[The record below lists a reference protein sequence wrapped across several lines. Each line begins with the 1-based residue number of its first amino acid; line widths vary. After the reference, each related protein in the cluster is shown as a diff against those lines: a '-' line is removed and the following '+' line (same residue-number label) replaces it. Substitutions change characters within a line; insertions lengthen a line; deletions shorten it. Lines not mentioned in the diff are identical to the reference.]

1 MLKNYVVG
9 ETKEERKLRKQQ
21 EKQLKDK
28 TVVSSVAFVLGNGVS
43 RKNIKVVD
51 LKPYGKI
58 YGCNALYREF
68 APDYLI
74 AVDVKMIKEIT
85 DHGYHKSN
93 EVWTNPNKFTRD
105 IPGLNLFQPN
115 LGWSSGPS
123 ALYLASKHSYK
134 EIYILGFD
142 YEGIGRN
149 KELVNNLYTGTLNY
163 KKESDRATYYGNWT
177 RQTSTCI
184 KSNSEIKYIRVVEN
198 ENSFVP
204 DVLVGLTNLTHITVE
219 NFRKKFNLE

>member
-1 MLKNYVVG
+1 MLKNYVEG
-9 ETKEERKLRKQQ
+9 ETKQDRKLRKQQ
-21 EKQLKDK
+21 EKQQIKSK
-28 TVVSSVAFVLGNGVS
+28 VVSSVAFVLGNGTS
-43 RKNIKVVD
+43 RKNINAID
-51 LKPYGKI
+51 LRPYGKI

-85 DHGYHKSN
+85 DKGYHLTN
-93 EVWTNPNKFTRD
+93 AVWSNPNKFTRE
-105 IPGLNLFQPN
+105 INGINLFQPN

-123 ALYLASKHSYK
+123 ALHLASKHSYN

-142 YEGIGRN
+142 YEGIGKN
-149 KELVNNLYTGTLNY
+149 KELVNNIYTGTQNY

-177 RQTSTCI
+177 KQTSTCI

-204 DVLVGLTNLTHITVE
+204 DTLVGLTNLTHITVE